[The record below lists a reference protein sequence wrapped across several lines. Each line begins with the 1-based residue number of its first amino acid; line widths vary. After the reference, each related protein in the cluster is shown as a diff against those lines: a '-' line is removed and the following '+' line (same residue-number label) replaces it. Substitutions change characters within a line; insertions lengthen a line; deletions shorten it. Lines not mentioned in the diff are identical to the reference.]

1 MKIPTKH
8 INTKQTFMFAG
19 ALAVV
24 ATLAPAAAFAHGGG
38 EARDGRSTTNSSE
51 RRGGDYGM
59 HYDHYGGNYDAQKWW
74 GKFSAESFQK
84 MHDTKL
90 AWLDDKIAKNNL
102 TIENGEVLRA
112 EVIASAETH
121 KADLTALEQ
130 LRTSIDKS
138 NITDEQRAALK
149 EQTLKTFE
157 SFYDYYESLYSY
169 KVAVKAAA
177 DTSGVEA
184 EINVE
189 KED

>member
-19 ALAVV
+19 ALALV

-38 EARDGRSTTNSSE
+38 EARDGRSTVNSSE
-51 RRGGDYGM
+51 HRGNDYGM
-59 HYDHYGGNYDAQKWW
+59 HYNHNGGNYDAQKWW
-74 GKFSAESFQK
+74 GQFSPESFQK

-90 AWLDDKIAKNNL
+90 AWLDDKIAENNL

-112 EVIASAETH
+112 EVIASAETL

-130 LRTSIDKS
+130 LRVSIDKS
-138 NITDEQRAALK
+138 NMTEEQRQALK
-149 EQTLKTFE
+149 AQTLKTFE

-169 KVAVKAAA
+169 KVAVKTAA
-177 DTSGVEA
+177 DTSG
-184 EINVE
+184 ITTDISIK